1 MTEGRLLRA
10 YRKFTADDSELAAQD
25 LHAVCDSV
33 GATQIADAPR
43 RQKTRIAGVVRAVT
57 LRPVGGVPALEAD
70 LYDGTG
76 SVDVIW
82 LGRRRIEGIEPGTQL
97 VAEGR
102 IGEQRCRLMMFN
114 PAYTLLPR
122 QAE

>member
-1 MTEGRLLRA
+1 MADGRLLRA
-10 YRKFTADDSELAAQD
+10 FRRFTADEDDLAARD

-33 GATQIADAPR
+33 GATHIADAPHR
-43 RQKTRIAGVVRAVT
+43 EKTRIAGVVRGVT

-70 LYDGTG
+70 LFDGTG
-76 SVDVIW
+76 SVDVVW
-82 LGRRRIEGIEPGTQL
+82 LGRRRIAGIDPGTTM

-102 IGEQRCRLMMFN
+102 IGEQRGRLMMFN

-122 QAE
+122 KND